1 MTKKHFNKLA
11 GAILKISDS
20 ETRREMATTIGAV
33 CAEINRSF
41 DWHKWSTACGVDHDE
56 KR

>member
-41 DWHKWSTACGVDHDE
+41 DWHKWRTACGVDHDE